1 MAPKSPL
8 KHAFTSTNQPTNN
21 GRPRR
26 LLSKI
31 NIELENEGFERVKKS
46 QILEAFELLLNL
58 PEYKVNEIATNI
70 DYPLFLRMVAQKIM
84 TEEATDYIEKILDRA
99 HGKAEQKN
107 QQDLTIHQPFIL
119 NFGADID
126 AQAEGSAQGYTVA

>member
-58 PEYKVNEIATNI
+58 PESKVDEISKDIEN
-70 DYPLFLRMVAQKIM
+70 PLFLRIVAKNIM
-84 TEEATDYIEKILDRA
+84 TAEAADYIEKILDRA

-126 AQAEGSAQGYTVA
+126 AQAEGSAPGDTNA